1 MKPEGGE
8 RVVWEKLGPIWQL
21 SIGLRGQVDVSTL
34 IGEKITHGSAL
45 EGKIAGIHFRN
56 LFLPAP
62 SFIPKSYFF
71 SLTRIIM
78 NGSRIFHELFFM
90 MKNGGTFIQSPRK
103 SFEKS

>member
-34 IGEKITHGSAL
+34 IGEMITYGSAL

-78 NGSRIFHELFFM
+78 N
-90 MKNGGTFIQSPRK
+90 
-103 SFEKS
+103 